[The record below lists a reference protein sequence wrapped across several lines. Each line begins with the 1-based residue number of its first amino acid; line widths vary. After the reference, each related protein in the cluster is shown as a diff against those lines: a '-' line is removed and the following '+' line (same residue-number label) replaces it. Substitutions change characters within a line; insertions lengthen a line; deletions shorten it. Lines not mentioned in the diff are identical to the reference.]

1 MTNGLGMNWSYQYHK
16 VIRMIYRSDSGILGF
31 CQNFPFEY
39 VSGKV
44 DQFQLESFAEQGFER
59 THLISSK
66 WFCAW
71 AQDPHLREK
80 KKTMDLIIKAID
92 DKSVINCD
100 LN

>member
-1 MTNGLGMNWSYQYHK
+1 MN
-16 VIRMIYRSDSGILGF
+16 
-31 CQNFPFEY
+31 
-39 VSGKV
+39 
-44 DQFQLESFAEQGFER
+44 LEKGDPNSLKLLTFR
-59 THLISSK
+59 HLISSK